1 MTWAIVAVTTLRRKM
16 KWISIQKTLEKT
28 LMKLENINR
37 SEDRL
42 VDLVMGK

>member
-1 MTWAIVAVTTLRRKM
+1 
-16 KWISIQKTLEKT
+16 LEKT